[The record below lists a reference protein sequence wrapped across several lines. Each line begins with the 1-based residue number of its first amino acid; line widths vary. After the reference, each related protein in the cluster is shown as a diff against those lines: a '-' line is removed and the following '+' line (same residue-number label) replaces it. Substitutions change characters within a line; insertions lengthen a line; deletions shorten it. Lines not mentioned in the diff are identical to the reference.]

1 MDQCLA
7 LGFAMRGFT
16 LDSTFLNLESLN
28 SWPSTS
34 FFLFDYFAGLLGT
47 STFGGDFLAS
57 SFSI

>member
-1 MDQCLA
+1 
-7 LGFAMRGFT
+7 MRGFT